1 MSRLLTQIYLFEEIF
16 ATLENAFP
24 DEQFKVESKPI
35 DDTFLILAPEK
46 VRPVVEVLM
55 DKFDVYHLSTIT
67 GDDGGFSDGDG
78 VRLLYHFWS
87 GYGITLSTLL
97 PYDNLSIPTLTDII
111 PGAAFYEREIQEMLG
126 VTFEGL
132 DTPGPMFLPVDW
144 NDGDGPVRYPLRQNA
159 DEEK

>member
-16 ATLENAFP
+16 ATLQIAFP
-24 DEQFKVESKPI
+24 DEQFTVEGKPI

-46 VRPVVEVLM
+46 VRPVIEVLM

-67 GDDGGFSDGDG
+67 GDDVGDG

-97 PYDNLSIPTLTDII
+97 PYDGLSMPTLTDLI
-111 PGAAFYEREIQEMLG
+111 PGAAFYEREVQEMLG

-132 DTPGPMFLPVDW
+132 ETPSPMFLPDDW
-144 NDGDGPVRYPLRQNA
+144 EDGGGSVRYPLRRDSQ
-159 DEEK
+159 